1 MRVVCIF
8 TALVVLLGY
17 ATSLFSAL
25 AGYLNATRERES
37 SAARAI
43 YANLAIFIP
52 KFTLILTAFCALLVV
67 ISAFVNF
74 YYFATYHTKID
85 AFIFGLKDDE
95 TTAIFGIIFND
106 YPLVKTKGQKQM

>member
-17 ATSLFSAL
+17 ATSFFSAL
-25 AGYLNATRERES
+25 AGHLNATRES

-52 KFTLILTAFCALLVV
+52 KFTLILTAFCALLVA

-95 TTAIFGIIFND
+95 TATILGIIFND